1 MKATITLLTALLVST
16 ISFNT
21 TRAQDSIQPVGFGG
35 KVVSG
40 GCADGSCGGGG
51 GEAHLFG
58 KKAHNGACQKGC
70 GHRCA
75 ILDHICGWW
84 KRSLPSDA
92 PSCRRPDY
100 PLGFPNSPY
109 LRSPRDYFMDP

>member
-21 TRAQDSIQPVGFGG
+21 AQAQDSIQPVGFGG

-40 GCADGSCGGGG
+40 GCADGSCGGGY

-58 KKAHNGACQKGC
+58 KLAHNCGHHHGC
-70 GHRCA
+70 GHKCA
-75 ILDHICGWW
+75 LFDWW